1 VYGVDVEEPG
11 LLRSRTYRWLLV
23 RVRGLLAAD
32 TRLARHFAPD
42 DDKAE
47 RPEEFRG

>member
-1 VYGVDVEEPG
+1 MEEPG
-11 LLRSRTYRWLLV
+11 LLRARTFRWLLA

-42 DDKAE
+42 EDDDKPDE
-47 RPEEFRG
+47 SRR